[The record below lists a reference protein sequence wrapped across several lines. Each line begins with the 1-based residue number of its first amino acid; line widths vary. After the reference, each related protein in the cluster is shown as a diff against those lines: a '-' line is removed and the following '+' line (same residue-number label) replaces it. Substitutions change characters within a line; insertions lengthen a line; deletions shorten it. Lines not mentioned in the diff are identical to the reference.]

1 MGVAY
6 DELSAHTVDVVLTA
20 ISLRGLVVGS
30 VVHRRCGLAATHRRD
45 RRGPLRGEERR
56 PHIPPAE
63 VVVLSRYGAGGVP
76 GLEFDGSALSTA
88 DPASITRAGG
98 VRLPTPEGPPLSAAG
113 TALAGD
119 AGGVPISTCSWPG

>member
-1 MGVAY
+1 MRSCRRTRRMWYAQPSACVALLCVRLFTDGAGSRLRTGESVGALFGVKSGVLTFLRRRWRS
-6 DELSAHTVDVVLTA
+6 LSAD
-20 ISLRGLVVGS
+20 
-30 VVHRRCGLAATHRRD
+30 
-45 RRGPLRGEERR
+45 
-56 PHIPPAE
+56 
-63 VVVLSRYGAGGVP
+63 GAGGVP